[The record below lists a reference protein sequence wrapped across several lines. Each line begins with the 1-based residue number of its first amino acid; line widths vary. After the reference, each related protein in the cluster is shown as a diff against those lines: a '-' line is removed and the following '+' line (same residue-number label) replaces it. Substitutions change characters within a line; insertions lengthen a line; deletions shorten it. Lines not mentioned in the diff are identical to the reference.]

1 MEPVKVCAKQPSR
14 IEPMILSA
22 SHIQGTIKFPLLNN
36 RRYFIFYIEID
47 TPKQMTKEELATAI
61 LTRKLTPNSLLVDDS
76 IVDDHST
83 ISLSAAKMD
92 ELGLFN
98 GDTVLLKG
106 KKRKNTVAIV
116 NAENGVSDNRVRMTK
131 VVRSNLRY
139 YPDSF

>member
-1 MEPVKVCAKQPSR
+1 
-14 IEPMILSA
+14 
-22 SHIQGTIKFPLLNN
+22 
-36 RRYFIFYIEID
+36 
-47 TPKQMTKEELATAI
+47 MTKEELATAI
-61 LTRKLTPNSLLVDDS
+61 LTRKLTPNSLLVDDA

-83 ISLSAAKMD
+83 VSLSASKME

-116 NAENGVSDNRVRMTK
+116 NTENGVSDNRVRMTK

-139 YPDSF
+139 DCYPPLISF

>member
-1 MEPVKVCAKQPSR
+1 
-14 IEPMILSA
+14 
-22 SHIQGTIKFPLLNN
+22 
-36 RRYFIFYIEID
+36 
-47 TPKQMTKEELATAI
+47 MTKEELATAI

>member
-1 MEPVKVCAKQPSR
+1 MREATIPNRTNDIICQPYAIYR
-14 IEPMILSA
+14 ALS
-22 SHIQGTIKFPLLNN
+22 SFHLLNN
-36 RRYFIFYIEID
+36 RRYCTFYIETD

-76 IVDDHST
+76 ILDDHST